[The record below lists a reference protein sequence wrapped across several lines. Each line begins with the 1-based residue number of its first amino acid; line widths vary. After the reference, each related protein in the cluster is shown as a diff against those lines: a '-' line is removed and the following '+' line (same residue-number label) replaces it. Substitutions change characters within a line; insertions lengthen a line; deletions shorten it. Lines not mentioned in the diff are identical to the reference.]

1 MSARENILNRL
12 RQAEKSAQEHTL
24 PHVHDQELYRD
35 FPEESPEVMLDL
47 FARRLVALQGEFY
60 AAASELEAAE
70 KLLHILSSA
79 GDGLVAVQEHT
90 LLHSVVEH
98 NTGLRNRLVFEQNF
112 PEDAREFAAFEAGI
126 TTADWLIARSGSILL
141 RTNRAGGRRL
151 SVLPP
156 LHVVIATTGQLV
168 PSLEQGLDRIRAQEA
183 DWSYMTLITGP
194 SRTADIEKI
203 LVLGAH
209 GPKRLAVIVIEQN

>member
-12 RQAEKSAQEHTL
+12 RRAEKSALDAPL
-24 PHVHDQELYRD
+24 PDARDHELYRD
-35 FPEESPEVMLDL
+35 FPEDRPEVMLDL

-60 AAASELEAAE
+60 AAATEMEAAE
-70 KLLHILSSA
+70 KLLHILSPA
-79 GDGLVAVQEHT
+79 GNGPIAVQEHT
-90 LLHSVVEH
+90 LLRQVLEH
-98 NTGLRNRLVFEQNF
+98 NSGLQSRLIYEQDF
-112 PEDAREFAAFEAGI
+112 AEDAAEFATYEAGI

-156 LHVVIATTGQLV
+156 LHVVIATTEQLV
-168 PSLEQGLDRIRAQEA
+168 PSLEQGLQRIREEET
-183 DWSYMTLITGP
+183 DWSYLTLITGP

-209 GPKRLAVIVIEQN
+209 GPKRLAVIVIEAD